1 MRFVTACP
9 AVATLVIAAAAASQA
24 HASKL
29 PATAPPPA
37 AVDTM
42 AQDVLRCMQGNL
54 PQDLSVQS
62 FSLTAIDRQGGKRE
76 MRGRLYAQRS
86 AAQVTLNMKLKSP
99 QHLAGA
105 AYLVREV
112 KARDHDEMF
121 VFLPS
126 VGRTRRITGAA
137 VQGPLLGTDF
147 SYGELKLAY
156 SSYQNGSASYLGLGQ
171 EQGGAVH
178 RLRVTTTNAGAPQQ
192 IDLAVDTQSCVV
204 LAANIRQAGQLRK
217 QVSTPRSAL
226 VQDGTRWYA
235 REVLMVDVLKGS
247 QSQLRTSPWNMAPHL
262 SPALFN
268 PRLFDRI
275 S

>member
-1 MRFVTACP
+1 MRLATSSS
-9 AVATLVIAAAAASQA
+9 AVIALLIAAAAATTAQA
-24 HASKL
+24 NAPKAL
-29 PATAPPPA
+29 PTKATDAK
-37 AVDTM
+37 
-42 AQDVLRCMQGNL
+42 AQEVLSCMQGNL

-62 FSLTAIDRQGGKRE
+62 FTLTAIDRQGGKRE

-86 AAQVTLNMKLKSP
+86 AQQMTLNMKLKSP

-105 AYLVREV
+105 AYLVREA

-126 VGRTRRITGAA
+126 VGRTRRVTGAA

-156 SSYQNGSASYLGLGQ
+156 SSYQNGSASYSGLGQ
-171 EQGGAVH
+171 EQGGPVH
-178 RLRVTTTNAGAPQQ
+178 RLRVTTTNAGVPQQ

-204 LAANIRQAGQLRK
+204 LAADIRQAGQLRK
-217 QVSTPRSAL
+217 QVRTPRSAL
-226 VQDGTRWYA
+226 VQDGDRWYA
-235 REVLMVDVLKGS
+235 REVVMIDALKGS
-247 QSQLRTSPWNMAPHL
+247 QSQLRTSPWNMAPQL

-268 PRLFDRI
+268 PRLFDCI